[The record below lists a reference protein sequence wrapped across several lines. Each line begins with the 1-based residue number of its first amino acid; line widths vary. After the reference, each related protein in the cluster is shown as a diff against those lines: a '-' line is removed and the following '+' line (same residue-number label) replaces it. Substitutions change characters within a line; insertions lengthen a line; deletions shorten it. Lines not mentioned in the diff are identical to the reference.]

1 MRIHLAIEDME
12 PNHWIA
18 WALNLPACF
27 SSATTATDAV
37 SLAPQ
42 KITEYFSWLL
52 RHNNSLLPVVKES
65 IEVEVVETFQ
75 SFASSE
81 DPEYIVNAFFDDDRR
96 PLGYWDVEIGLN
108 LLSWTRQDLL
118 GVIQSITQ
126 EQLKKEISG
135 EIRGSIN
142 GILNHI
148 AIAENWY
155 FDQLDYGLK
164 REKLSDDPLDKI
176 TTVRANTQEQLVKLI
191 DDKRITKNCD
201 ELWSARKI
209 MRRTLWHELD
219 HVQQIERL
227 IRSL

>member
-1 MRIHLAIEDME
+1 
-12 PNHWIA
+12 
-18 WALNLPACF
+18 
-27 SSATTATDAV
+27 
-37 SLAPQ
+37 
-42 KITEYFSWLL
+42 
-52 RHNNSLLPVVKES
+52 
-65 IEVEVVETFQ
+65 
-75 SFASSE
+75 
-81 DPEYIVNAFFDDDRR
+81 
-96 PLGYWDVEIGLN
+96 
-108 LLSWTRQDLL
+108 
-118 GVIQSITQ
+118 TQ